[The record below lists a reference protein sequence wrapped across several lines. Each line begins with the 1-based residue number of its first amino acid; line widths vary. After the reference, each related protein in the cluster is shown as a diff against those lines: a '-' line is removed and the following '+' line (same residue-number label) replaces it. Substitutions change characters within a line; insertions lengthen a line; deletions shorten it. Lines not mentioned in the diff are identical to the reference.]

1 MYNTP
6 KDANLLNMNNSTTL
20 AQHYH
25 ILKET
30 IFLFADLSQIE
41 KKIDQFLSFLHA
53 NYPGIISLSLYE
65 YDNSAEAFRRKAICC
80 QTKAMLSYFPELI
93 NLRLNKGFKLLV
105 HQKTFFNG
113 KEVYAQD
120 RVLADR
126 HQWELNN
133 LNFFTL
139 KINNLDFTGLL
150 LIIFEPT
157 FSLREFD
164 TEFFTT
170 LTQYLAQVQKRHIE
184 YTSLAEALKKA
195 EAAVRVKSAFLSN
208 MSQEIRTP
216 VNSIVGFSDL
226 LADPDLTTD
235 QREEFI
241 GLITQSARSLVRI
254 FDNII
259 DASKVQAGEL
269 NYVLDWINWQSVFNE
284 LVFYA
289 QSLKK
294 SESVR
299 FVVDRSSDT
308 DISIHTDAFRLKQ
321 VISNLLENSFK
332 FTESGTI
339 SLGYKLSNL
348 KELIIYVKD
357 TGPGIPPEQKQT
369 LFDFFTATNNYT
381 RQSGSTGL
389 GLALA
394 KNIIELLGG
403 SLSFESET
411 GKGTTFYVKIPATK
425 ISKTF
430 FEEPIAETQTDSL
443 EDKTI
448 LVVEDVEVNYLLI
461 NELLTPTKAKVIW
474 AKNGAEAV
482 EIHRNQKPDIILM
495 DLQMPVMNGY
505 DAIRII
511 RSSDR
516 ETPIIAQTAFAM
528 NNEKEECFRLGVNDF
543 LTKPI
548 RSREL
553 LASIMRHI
561 R

>member
-299 FVVDRSSDT
+299 FVVDRGSDT